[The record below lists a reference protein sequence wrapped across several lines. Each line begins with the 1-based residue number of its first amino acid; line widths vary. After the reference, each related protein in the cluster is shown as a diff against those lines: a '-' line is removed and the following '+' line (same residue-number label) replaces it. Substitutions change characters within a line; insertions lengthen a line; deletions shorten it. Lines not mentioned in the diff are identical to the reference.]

1 MNKQEKNRYKIPL
14 SEAQKIVSDSSSYRP
29 SGEMRRSKQVQLD
42 KLIVQA
48 VRIASGYADPE
59 TQSIKYLEF

>member
-1 MNKQEKNRYKIPL
+1 MNKQEKNRYKIQL
-14 SEAQKIVSDSSSYRP
+14 SEAQKIVSDKSSYRP

-48 VRIASGYADPE
+48 VRIASGYPDPE